1 MRAVFVDTTIGG
13 GLIGGAQT
21 FLVGFIGGLAERGHS
36 VYLLSGG
43 EPNPRVASAI
53 TSGGA
58 NVNNDIWNGSAL
70 VEDAAPR
77 VSEWINRLNPD
88 VYVVSVSPDIGW
100 AVLPMLDPGIATLTI
115 GHNDEETFYAPVRH
129 YRQFLTRAI
138 GVSDEICRKYVSECG
153 MAEEAVSWIPY
164 GVEVMDEP
172 PAEFDGGPLRLIY
185 VGRLDEVQK
194 RISDVV
200 AVVRGLND
208 AEVDFVIDIVG
219 DGPRR
224 EFVEGELADLIAA
237 GKVRMHGWLSAAEVI
252 AAMRQSEVFILAS
265 AYEGFCISLTE
276 AMANGCLPIVTD
288 IDSGNKQLVNDNV
301 NGFVVPIG
309 DIEAFIDKITVL
321 AKDRE
326 LLIRLR
332 LAAWETGRKYSIDR
346 MVENYIGC
354 FEEAIE
360 EARLKPRTPDAD
372 FPLMPSCR
380 SRYPLWLRRIKA
392 RVVGSR

>member
-1 MRAVFVDTTIGG
+1 MQILVADTTISGH
-13 GLIGGAQT
+13 LIGGAQT
-21 FLVGFIGGLAERGHS
+21 FLVGFMKGLVQRGHS
-36 VYLLSGG
+36 VHLLSGG
-43 EPNPRVASAI
+43 EPNARVRAAI
-53 TSGGA
+53 ERSG
-58 NVNNDIWNGSAL
+58 AL
-70 VEDAAPR
+70 IEKEVWDGRGFVDDAAPP
-77 VSEWINRLNPD
+77 VADWIGRLKPD
-88 VYVVSVSPDIGW
+88 VFVISVSPDIGW
-100 AVLPMLDPGIATLTI
+100 AVLPMLDPDIATLTI
-115 GHNDEETFYAPVRH
+115 GHNDEDTFYAPVRH
-129 YRQFLTRAI
+129 YHRFLTRAI
-138 GVSDEICRKYVSECG
+138 GVSDEICRKYITDCG
-153 MAEEAVSWIPY
+153 MAEEAVTWIPY
-164 GVEVMDEP
+164 GVQVMDGP
-172 PAEFDGGPLRLIY
+172 PAEFDAGPLRLIY

-208 AEVDFVIDIVG
+208 AGVDFVIDIVG

-224 EFVEGELADLIAA
+224 EFVEGELPDLIAA
-237 GKVRMHGWLSAAEVI
+237 GRVKTHGWLSSAEVI
-252 AAMRQSEVFILAS
+252 AAMRRSEVFVLAS
-265 AYEGFCISLTE
+265 TYEGFCISLTE
-276 AMANGCLPIVTD
+276 AMANGCLPVVTD
-288 IDSGNKQLVNDNV
+288 IDSGNKQLVKHGE
-301 NGFVVPIG
+301 NGYVVPIG
-309 DIEAFIDKITVL
+309 DIAAFVDKLTIL

-326 LLIRLR
+326 LVRRLR